1 MSVAKTQRAQKR
13 QLGQFLTPQ
22 PLAQQLVD
30 TLSLSINDRV
40 LEPSMGDGAFIIPLI
55 EKFMPLYTGSV
66 EERLALI
73 LQRNIYG
80 VELDETLFARCLAN
94 IRERW
99 GELPP
104 QHNLVRNDFFREP
117 FFTTE
122 YPVAATNGAFGVS
135 LFTHIIGN
143 PPFGGTL
150 DPAIQDELDKVY
162 GFRNGEKIKK
172 ETYSFFIVKSLDLLA
187 KNGTLLFICSDTFL
201 TINTMRGLRRLLMS
215 HGEVEIETLTQ
226 FSDETNH
233 PMVVL
238 RFVKRGCTD
247 RVIVDGEQR
256 LRHQIELTD
265 NFSWRITDDHARYF
279 DGPKLGDY
287 MIASSGMTVGKN
299 EYFVRKIENGM
310 IVEPY
315 EFEFF
320 DDPITLER
328 ERERARLG
336 KLSTSQIEK
345 IKRQAAA
352 GLTRRNVRVVR
363 RAQPV
368 RIAIPHP
375 DYRYYNK
382 GTNAIV
388 YCDPTHVIYWR
399 DNGDAVLTF
408 KKNGN
413 WYLHGVGGQPYFGRE
428 GLTWQL
434 IAQNLYIR
442 YLPEGYI
449 LDSGAPCAFLRAGI
463 EHDELYFILGWALT
477 NLCNRLLKEVINH
490 TKNIQG
496 KDFERLPYPWWVPE
510 VNKQAAIAHV
520 RQMIVAAQQGIR
532 YTRESAEIRQ
542 LEVMYAFSE
551 TAHCITPA
559 PVLPVQAA
567 LFVLP

>member
-1 MSVAKTQRAQKR
+1 MSVAKTQRAKKR

-22 PLAQQLVD
+22 PLARQLVE
-30 TLSLSINDRV
+30 TLDLDVDDRV
-40 LEPSMGDGAFIIPLI
+40 LEPSMGDGAFVIPLI
-55 EKFMPLYTGSV
+55 ERFMPLYRGSV
-66 EERLALI
+66 AERLAQV

-80 VELDETLFARCLAN
+80 VELDEALFSRCLAN

-99 GELPP
+99 GELPA
-104 QHNLVRNDFFREP
+104 QHNLVCNDFFRHQ
-117 FFTTE
+117 FLATE
-122 YPVAATNGAFGVS
+122 HQRTVTEANFGVRT
-135 LFTHIIGN
+135 FTHIVGN

-150 DPAIQDELDKVY
+150 DLTIQDELDRIY

-187 KNGTLLFICSDTFL
+187 KDGQLLFICSDTFL

-215 HGEVEIETLTQ
+215 QGEVEIETLTQ

-238 RFVKRGCTD
+238 RLAKTGYANQ
-247 RVIVDGEQR
+247 VIVDGER
-256 LRHQIELTD
+256 KSRHQIELTD
-265 NFSWRITDDHARYF
+265 NFSWRISDDYARYF

-287 MIASSGMTVGKN
+287 IIASSGMTVGKN
-299 EYFVRKIENGM
+299 EYFVRKIENGA
-310 IVEPY
+310 IIEPY
-315 EFEFF
+315 TFEFF
-320 DDPITLER
+320 EDPITLER
-328 ERERARLG
+328 EKERARLG
-336 KLSTSQIEK
+336 RLSASQIEK
-345 IKRQAAA
+345 IRQQTAA

-382 GTNAIV
+382 GTNEIV
-388 YCDPTHVIYWR
+388 YCAPTHVIYWR
-399 DNGDAVLTF
+399 DHGDAVLTF

-434 IAQNLYIR
+434 IAQNLHMR
-442 YLPEGYI
+442 YLPAGYI

-496 KDFERLPYPWWVPE
+496 KDVERLPYPWWVSAQ
-510 VNKQAAIAHV
+510 NKQVAITHV
-520 RQMIVAAQQGIR
+520 KQMIAAAQQGKR
-532 YTRESAEIRQ
+532 FTRNCAEIKDLDAIYVFSESAPRAIQ
-542 LEVMYAFSE
+542 ASTV
-551 TAHCITPA
+551 
-559 PVLPVQAA
+559 PVQAA
-567 LFVLP
+567 LFYSE

>member
-1 MSVAKTQRAQKR
+1 MSVAKDQRAPKR
-13 QLGQFLTPQ
+13 QLGQFLTPRS
-22 PLAQQLVD
+22 LARQLVD
-30 TLSLSINDRV
+30 TLNLSVNDRV

-80 VELDETLFARCLAN
+80 VELDEDLFARCLAN

-99 GELPP
+99 GVLPP
-104 QHNLVRNDFFREP
+104 HHNLVRNDFFREH
-117 FFTTE
+117 FLTTG

-135 LFTHIIGN
+135 LFTRIVGN

-150 DPAIQDELDKVY
+150 DPAIQDELDRVY

-172 ETYSFFIVKSLDLLA
+172 ETYSFFIVKSLDMLA
-187 KNGTLLFICSDTFL
+187 KDGTLLFICSDTFL
-201 TINTMRGLRRLLMS
+201 TINTMRGLRRLLMN

-247 RVIVDGEQR
+247 RVIVDGEQK

-310 IVEPY
+310 ILEPY

-413 WYLHGVGGQPYFGRE
+413 WYLHGVGGHPYFGRE

-434 IAQNLYIR
+434 IAQNLHMR

-477 NLCNRLLKEVINH
+477 DLCNRLLKEVINH

-496 KDFERLPYPWWVPE
+496 KDVERLPYPWWVSPH
-510 VNKQAAIAHV
+510 NKQVAIAHI
-520 RQMIVAAQQGIR
+520 QQLIAAAQQGR
-532 YTRESAEIRQ
+532 RFTRSCAEIKE
-542 LEVMYAFSE
+542 LDALYAFPE
-551 TAHCITPA
+551 TTPRA
-559 PVLPVQAA
+559 VHASTTPVQGA
-567 LFVLP
+567 LFSSH